1 MKKENEMID
10 LNSEGLAE
18 NLVDFQII
26 KVDPRQSPVRIDKF
40 LLDKLEKVSRNRIQN
55 GLKKGTVLVND
66 AAVKSNYKVRPRD
79 VIRIVLERP
88 MSDNVPPIPQ
98 DIPLNIHYEDDDL
111 LVVNK
116 PPGLVV
122 HPGISNYSG
131 TLVNALAYHF
141 RDLPVA
147 EGDPS
152 NRLGLVHR
160 IDKDTSGLLVVA
172 KNSETLTHLAKQFY
186 DHTIY
191 RRYVALIWG
200 QPDEKEGTIINRI
213 GRNPK
218 DRKKMMVYDD
228 AMDGGKRSVTHF
240 KLLEEMYYVSL
251 IECRLETGRTHQ
263 IRVHMSDMGHPIF
276 SDLTYGGDKIVKGTV
291 FSKYKQYVFNCF
303 KLMPR
308 QALHARSLGF
318 IHPKTGE
325 EMIFHSELPDD
336 FAAVLEKWR
345 GYVNNRKDKLS

>member
-1 MKKENEMID
+1 MLDLQSEEIHDELID
-10 LNSEGLAE
+10 RYD
-18 NLVDFQII
+18 V
-26 KVDPRQSPVRIDKF
+26 KVDPKQSPTRIDKF
-40 LLDKLEKVSRNRIQN
+40 LLGKLEKVSRNRIQN
-55 GLKKGTVLVND
+55 GLKRGTVLVND
-66 AAVKSNYKVRPRD
+66 EMVKSNYKVRPND
-79 VIRIVLERP
+79 RITIILDKP
-88 MSDNVPPIPQ
+88 LADNVPPIPQ
-98 DIPLNIHYEDDDL
+98 DIPLDIYYEDDDL

-116 PPGLVV
+116 PAGLVV
-122 HPGISNYSG
+122 HPGVSNYSG

-172 KNSETLTHLAKQFY
+172 KNAPTLTHLAKQFFN
-186 DHTIY
+186 HTTY

-200 QPDEKEGTIINRI
+200 EPEVTEGTIRNRL

-228 AMDGGKRSVTHF
+228 SMEGGKHSVTHY
-240 KLLEEMYYVSL
+240 KLLEQLYYVSL

-263 IRVHMSDMGHPIF
+263 IRVHMSNTGNPIF
-276 SDLTYGGDKIVKGTV
+276 SDHHYGGDKIIKGTV
-291 FSKYKQYVFNCF
+291 FSKYKQFVFNCF
-303 KLMPR
+303 KMMPR

-318 IHPKTGE
+318 VHPTTGE
-325 EMIFHSELPDD
+325 EMLFHAELPED
-336 FAAVLEKWR
+336 FSNVLTKWR
-345 GYVNNRKDKLS
+345 GYVEGRKRQMNL